1 MYEKYIQYYLPAQE
15 FDEHRVIV
23 GISGKIE
30 DYPEME
36 MKNVEM
42 DYLGN
47 WYIAGYAP
55 EKPVEQTA
63 AEVRAE
69 RDNRIA
75 AVRWR
80 IERYQTQEAVGIAT
94 TETAEQYQALLMYI
108 QALRNVPKQDGFP
121 DNVVWPTLDA
131 EIEAVN
137 NMATVEASTD

>member
-1 MYEKYIQYYLPAQE
+1 MYNLYTKVINEDTKLCEVGTGTNEAFYQSQGMTKQDVEQA
-15 FDEHRVIV
+15 FD
-23 GISGKIE
+23 
-30 DYPEME
+30 
-36 MKNVEM
+36 
-42 DYLGN
+42 GN
-47 WYIAGYAP
+47 WYLAGYAP

-80 IERYQTQEAVGIAT
+80 IERYQTQEAAGVET